1 MVACIIEWIV
11 EGAEVGFCHHLA
23 SHNGAD
29 GDEEAD
35 AADDCD
41 DVVSELGIWGQRTR
55 RLVEC

>member
-1 MVACIIEWIV
+1 M
-11 EGAEVGFCHHLA
+11 GFCHHLA

-35 AADDCD
+35 ATDDCD

-55 RLVEC
+55 SLVEC